1 MPMYD
6 LPHCRYPLWKTMV
19 FARVCVRVCVCM
31 CVCVRERVCMYL
43 CVYGCVCVCAHECAP
58 YRSAES
64 QQTNRRGETWNHP
77 SNMKPSIR
85 HETVHQTWNRPSNMK
100 PSIKHE
106 TVHQTWNRPSNKPS
120 IKQTIHQTFHHIVY
134 MMDFV
139 KKFPPISYFPSK
151 SCTCAHTWIS
161 LLSLPFFLFL
171 FFACLLLL
179 LLFLSYLTSFKPF
192 LTQKW
197 HMGWLRV
204 VGSLNSKVLFA
215 EYSLF
220 CRALLR
226 KRLVI
231 VRSLLI
237 VATPYEQVCSDRRR
251 CPASHC
257 NMQRTLQHALQHT
270 LQHTLHYAVR
280 GPGAVFCL

>member
-1 MPMYD
+1 
-6 LPHCRYPLWKTMV
+6 
-19 FARVCVRVCVCM
+19 
-31 CVCVRERVCMYL
+31 
-43 CVYGCVCVCAHECAP
+43 
-58 YRSAES
+58 
-64 QQTNRRGETWNHP
+64 
-77 SNMKPSIR
+77 
-85 HETVHQTWNRPSNMK
+85 MK

-106 TVHQTWNRPSNKPS
+106 TVHQTNRPSNKPS

-220 CRALLR
+220 YRALLR

-257 NMQRTLQHALQHT
+257 TNIYLSLCHT
-270 LQHTLHYAVR
+270 LTSSSPNTLIWS
-280 GPGAVFCL
+280 GCD